1 MRARFADE
9 IARLRGLSR
18 SVAWTVPENLH
29 ITLKFLGPIE
39 LTQRAL
45 VATALARLASGV
57 AGFGITLRGLGAFP
71 TLTRPRVIWG
81 GVDQGAHALTALADA
96 VEQALTP
103 LGFTAEE
110 RFVPHVTLGRVRQP
124 RRDPVLTEAL
134 ALAATRDFGGVH
146 VDRIALMRS
155 ALSPKG
161 ARYDELAT
169 WKLSRDG
176 G

>member
-1 MRARFADE
+1 M
-9 IARLRGLSR
+9 
-18 SVAWTVPENLH
+18 
-29 ITLKFLGPIE
+29 
-39 LTQRAL
+39 
-45 VATALARLASGV
+45 
-57 AGFGITLRGLGAFP
+57 
-71 TLTRPRVIWG
+71 
-81 GVDQGAHALTALADA
+81 
-96 VEQALTP
+96 EQALTP

-134 ALAATRDFGGVH
+134 ALAARRDFGAVR
-146 VDRIALMRS
+146 VDCIALMRS